1 MGRAPNFYYQGNPGA
16 EIGSSFAR
24 AIFGDPAAAAK
35 QAELRSQMQLREAQ
49 AAEADAHGRLY
60 GSQTTGQDTQNAAGA
75 SLPEMFRNFA
85 ASRAPAPP
93 PPTVAS
99 PGFADFD
106 APMPEPEARP
116 DPTSSLA
123 NLIATIGQ
131 MNGKEADPTKLLG
144 SYGAFG
150 GDDELARRGMVAQ
163 GHSPTKDFA
172 ITPERA
178 DEIAATD
185 AAARQKQAWGVA
197 DRNHATDIPVANIR
211 ASASRYGS
219 DQSAAASRYA
229 TDGRTATAGF
239 KAGGAAPSFDAI
251 KKVFPT
257 ATMNSGWRS
266 VEHNREV
273 GGVANSTH
281 LGLTPGVQGYDLPVQ
296 PGLTVE
302 RAAALIEEANP
313 GVRVVEARDETGRKG
328 PNGKP
333 LGGWHF
339 ALAHDA
345 SYVAPAKPVAGK
357 GGKTPVSKPVTGKDL
372 ETLSDE
378 LDKVLEARGL
388 SQRGPGEAGPITSL
402 DPIAY
407 RRIRSE
413 AISRFQQSGNPV
425 DAAMGA
431 FDEFA
436 RRGRAKRLAGNQAT
450 APAGQRLSV
459 EQASKLPKG
468 TRFIGVDGV
477 ERVRQ

>member
-1 MGRAPNFYYQGNPGA
+1 MAREPNFYYQDPTA
-16 EIGSSFAR
+16 AISTSVAR
-24 AIFGDPAAAAK
+24 AIFGDPAMAQAQAKARTEAA
-35 QAELRSQMQLREAQ
+35 LREAQ
-49 AAEADAHGRLY
+49 TREAEAHGRLY
-60 GSQTTGQDTQNAAGA
+60 GSQATGQDTQNTAGA
-75 SLPEMFRNFA
+75 SLPEMFRAFA

-99 PGFADFD
+99 PGFENFD

-131 MNGKEADPTKLLG
+131 MNGKDADPTKLMG

-150 GDDELARRGMVAQ
+150 GDDELARRGLVAQ
-163 GHSPTKDFA
+163 GHTPTKDFA

-185 AAARQKQAWGVA
+185 AAAKQKQAWGVA

-229 TDGRTATAGF
+229 TDGRTGTANF

-251 KKVFPT
+251 KKVFPN

-302 RAAALIEEANP
+302 RAAALIEEGNP

-345 SYVAPAKPVAGK
+345 SYAAPAKPAAGKGAAPKQVAGK
-357 GGKTPVSKPVTGKDL
+357 NLADL
-372 ETLSDE
+372 DQQLNI
-378 LDKVLEARGL
+378 VLAGRGL
-388 SQRGPGEAGPITSL
+388 GTLNEDKTLTGGL
-402 DPIAY
+402 DPIAKN
-407 RRIRSE
+407 RMRSE
-413 AISRFQQSGNPV
+413 AIRRFQQSGNPV
-425 DAAMGA
+425 EAAMGA

-436 RRGRAKRLAGNQAT
+436 RRGRAKRLSQPQP
-450 APAGQRLSV
+450 APAGDNQRVSP
-459 EQASKLPKG
+459 EAAAKLPKG
-468 TRFIGVDGV
+468 TRFIGMDGV
-477 ERVRQ
+477 ERIRQ